1 MLRNFFVI
9 AWRNVRKNKA
19 YATINVLGLS
29 LGIACSLLIFTFVHY
44 NLSFDDFHPGK
55 DRAYRLVTV
64 WHDQFADSSQ
74 GTPSPLGRV
83 FRKDLDVAE
92 KLGRV
97 IDFSGL
103 VTIRDKGVTKK
114 FDERIAYAEPEF
126 FDIFNFP
133 LIRGDQSTALHA
145 PGQVLITEKIAK
157 KYFGDAGAAMG
168 RTIRVFNQTDFQV
181 VGVLRDLP
189 VNTDRRQEIYLS
201 FSSLGDH
208 NRRLAGDSVWGSV
221 YSQFMTFVRLKPA
234 VTVPQVNKDLAILS
248 KKYQEGRDAQT
259 VVFRLQPLAD
269 IHFNPAFDGSVDKK
283 YLWALGCIGLFIL
296 ITACVNFINLATA
309 QALNRS
315 TEVGIRKVLG
325 SLARQLFW
333 QFIIETALIAV
344 FAVVLGYIAAASL
357 LPALNTLF
365 KTQISL
371 HFLTDPSAFGFA
383 IVLLLVMIF
392 LSGSYPGLVL
402 SRFQPVVALKSRI
415 AQSQVGG
422 FSLRRILVVSQ
433 FAISQML
440 IIGAI
445 VLATQLHFVQNADIG
460 FNKEAIVT
468 LPVPKHDAA
477 KINTLRSRFLAI
489 GGVDRVSF
497 CADPPASEG
506 SSSTNIR
513 FANRSEDEHWEV
525 STKPADTGYL
535 STFQL
540 RLVAGRN
547 FFAADTAREYL
558 VNETMIRKLNLH
570 SPSEAIGKQMS
581 IHKQP
586 GLIVGVVRDFNNF
599 SLHTD
604 ISPICIFPG
613 TAEYSTCAIKLQ
625 PAHFRASL
633 AAIENIWNETF
644 PDYLYSYAFLDE
656 SIAKFYATDSSL
668 LQMIEGFAAIA
679 VFVGCLGLYGLT
691 SFMAVRKTR
700 EIGVRKVLGA
710 GIASILWLFGR
721 EFTRLVVLAF
731 VIAAPLAGW
740 VMHNY
745 LQDFKYRITIGPG
758 IFALSIAATALIVLL
773 TVSYQSV
780 RSALANPIK
789 SLRTE

>member
-1 MLRNFFVI
+1 MLRNFFII

-29 LGIACSLLIFTFVHY
+29 LGIACGLLIFTFVHY
-44 NLSFDDFHPGK
+44 NLSFDDFHPAK
-55 DRAYRLVTV
+55 DRVYRLVTV

-92 KLGRV
+92 KLSRI
-97 IDFSGL
+97 IDYSGL
-103 VTIRDKGVTKK
+103 VTIQDKGVTKK

-168 RTIRVFNQTDFQV
+168 RTIRVFNQSDFQV

-201 FSSLGDH
+201 YSSLGDH

-221 YSQFMTFVRLKPA
+221 YSQFMTFVRLKRA
-234 VTVPQVNKDLAILS
+234 VTVAQVNKDLAILG
-248 KKYQEGRDAQT
+248 KKYQKGRDAQT
-259 VVFRLQPLAD
+259 VIFRLQPLAD
-269 IHFNPAFDGSVDKK
+269 IHFDPAFDGQVDKK

-296 ITACVNFINLATA
+296 VTACVNFINLATA

-325 SLARQLFW
+325 GLGRQLFW

-344 FAVVLGYIAAASL
+344 FAVILGYTAAASL

-371 HFLTDPSAFGFA
+371 HFLTDPAAIGFA
-383 IVLLLVMIF
+383 LALLLVMIF

-440 IIGAI
+440 IIGTI
-445 VLATQLHFVQNADIG
+445 VVAAQLHFVQNADIG

-477 KINTLRSRFLAI
+477 KINTLRSRFGSI
-489 GGVDRVSF
+489 QGVDKLSF

-506 SSSTNIR
+506 SSSTNIH
-513 FANRSEDEHWEV
+513 FADRSEDEHWEV

-540 RLVAGRN
+540 HLVAGRN

-570 SPSEAIGKQMS
+570 SPAEAIGQQMS
-581 IHKQP
+581 IHQEP
-586 GLIVGVVRDFNNF
+586 GIIVGVVKDFNNF

-604 ISPICIFPG
+604 ISPICIYPSPREYG
-613 TAEYSTCAIKLQ
+613 TCGIKLN
-625 PAHFRASL
+625 PAHLHASL
-633 AAIENIWNETF
+633 ASIEKIWNETF
-644 PDYLYSYAFLDE
+644 PDYLYSYTFLDD
-656 SIAKFYATDSSL
+656 SIAKFYETDSSL
-668 LQMIEGFAAIA
+668 LRMIEGFAAIA
-679 VFVGCLGLYGLT
+679 IFIGCLGLYGLT
-691 SFMAVRKTR
+691 SFMAVRKTK

-710 GIASILWLFGR
+710 GIPSILWLFGR
-721 EFTRLVVLAF
+721 EFTRLVVVAF
-731 VIAAPLAGW
+731 LVAAPLAGW

-745 LQDFKYRITIGPG
+745 LQDFKYRIPIGPG
-758 IFALSIAATALIVLL
+758 IFLLSIAATAIIVLL

-780 RSALANPIK
+780 RSALANPVK